1 MRVIHGTAARPRSAL
16 QAAYDEFRLDW
27 QGELVSPRTLEY
39 YDDRI
44 GQFLDWLTQERPEVR
59 RMGDLDVGTVR
70 EYRAFLSGRLTRAG
84 QPLRPKTIAESHNVL
99 PALMTFLKWA
109 RAEGY
114 EVQPRIL
121 ELKRPRVPAAEPTV
135 YHVAQLREVL
145 RACEEH
151 RPEEAVAVRILVRF
165 RRARVGAL
173 RPERGGTGRAAGPDA
188 RLAAARSGRAARPL
202 DAGAKGKKSRRVP
215 ITPKR
220 ASAIK
225 RYEGRHRKDVEYPN
239 LLINRLGQPYKRF
252 GVDAM
257 MDRLQ
262 RRVGFRV
269 HAHGFR
275 HTFAT
280 VATQLGWNLEHLRA
294 AMGHADYT
302 VLQRYVRLATERDLG
317 SRKEWLE
324 FVVANPAL
332 DMGR

>member
-1 MRVIHGTAARPRSAL
+1 M
-16 QAAYDEFRLDW
+16 
-27 QGELVSPRTLEY
+27 
-39 YDDRI
+39 
-44 GQFLDWLTQERPEVR
+44 
-59 RMGDLDVGTVR
+59 R

-99 PALMTFLKWA
+99 PALMTFLKGA

-145 RACEEH
+145 RACDEH
-151 RPEEAVAVRILVRF
+151 RPEEAVAVRILVGSGVRESELCGLS
-165 RRARVGAL
+165 VV
-173 RPERGGTGRAAGPDA
+173 GPDGLPDLMLDSLQ
-188 RLAAARSGRAARPL
+188 RGRVELRIRW

-215 ITPKR
+215 ITPKL

-302 VLQRYVRLATERDLG
+302 VLQRYVRLATERDLV

-332 DMGR
+332 DMER

>member
-1 MRVIHGTAARPRSAL
+1 MRVINGSAPRPRSAL
-16 QAAYDEFRLDW
+16 RAAYEEFRLDR

-44 GQFLDWLTQERPEVR
+44 GQFLDWLAEERPEIR
-59 RMGDLDVGTVR
+59 RVGDLDVGTVR
-70 EYRAFLSGRLTRAG
+70 EYRAYLSGRLTRSG
-84 QPLRPKTIAESHNVL
+84 RPLRPKTIAESHT
-99 PALMTFLKWA
+99 ALMTFLKWA
-109 RAEGY
+109 QAEGY
-114 EVQPRIL
+114 EVQGRIL
-121 ELKRPRVPAAEPTV
+121 ELRRPRVPAPEPTV

-145 RACEEH
+145 QACDPA
-151 RPEEAVAVRILVRF
+151 RPEEGVAVRILVGSGVRESELCGL
-165 RRARVGAL
+165 AVV
-173 RPERGGTGRAAGPDA
+173 GPDGLPDLMLDSLQ
-188 RLAAARSGRAARPL
+188 RGRVELRVRW
-202 DAGAKGKKSRRVP
+202 DAGAKGMKSRRVP
-215 ITPKR
+215 ITPKL

-225 RYEGRHRKDVEYPN
+225 RYEGRYRRDVEYPN
-239 LLINRLGQPYKRF
+239 LLINRLGQPYKRY
-252 GVDAM
+252 GIDAM

-280 VATQLGWNLEHLRA
+280 VATQLGWNLEHVRA

-317 SRKEWLE
+317 SRKDWVE

-332 DMGR
+332 ASSW

>member
-1 MRVIHGTAARPRSAL
+1 MRVIHGTAPRPRSAL
-16 QAAYDEFRLDW
+16 QAACDEFRLDR

-44 GQFLDWLTQERPEVR
+44 GQFLDWLAQERPEVR
-59 RMGDLDVGTVR
+59 RVGDLDVGTMR
-70 EYRAFLSGRLTRAG
+70 EYRAFLSGRVTRSG
-84 QPLRPKTIAESHNVL
+84 QPLRPKTIAESHT
-99 PALMTFLKWA
+99 ALMAFLKWA

-114 EVQPRIL
+114 DVQPRIL
-121 ELKRPRVPAAEPTV
+121 ELKRPRVPVPEPTV
-135 YHVAQLREVL
+135 YHAAQLRDIL
-145 RACEEH
+145 QACDPD
-151 RPEEAVAVRILVRF
+151 RPEEGLAVRILVGSGVRESELCGL
-165 RRARVGAL
+165 AV
-173 RPERGGTGRAAGPDA
+173 AGPDGLPDLMLDSLQ
-188 RLAAARSGRAARPL
+188 RGRVELRVRW
-202 DAGAKGKKSRRVP
+202 DAGAKGMKSRRVP
-215 ITPKR
+215 ITPKL

-225 RYEGRHRKDVEYPN
+225 RYEGRYRKDVEYPN
-239 LLINRLGQPYKRF
+239 LLINRLAKPYKRF

-332 DMGR
+332 DMER